1 MGQLTDFFI
10 RNVKH
15 SGARREDKYSDGDAL
30 WLHVSATSKFW
41 RVPYRS
47 NGKQKSLA
55 LGEYPVVTLA
65 EARAAREQTK
75 KLLSQGID
83 PSLHKQA
90 EAQRRAL
97 SNDKSFYSIAE
108 GWFKQWSGD
117 KAPHTIKLKQ
127 RLLNSDLYP
136 ILGKQPI
143 EDIET
148 PQVILAVRKV
158 HERGARD
165 IAGRALN
172 TCDSIFRYAI
182 VHGLCKQNPVAG
194 IKPRDILPAHRT
206 VNHARVSQ
214 EDLPQL
220 IRDMSNYQGTLYT
233 RSALMLM
240 ALTFVRTSELI
251 QARWS
256 EFDIEKARWLIPAER
271 MKMRRAHIV
280 HLAPAALKIL
290 AELRQHN
297 ERSSDLV
304 FPSETKKGACISNMT
319 VLTALYRMGYKGV
332 MTGHGYR
339 GVASTIL
346 HEHGFNTVYINAQ
359 LAHKDKDQVSSA
371 YNHAQYLQQRKEIL
385 DWWAEYVDAL
395 ASTPHPEARVTLQ
408 G

>member
-1 MGQLTDFFI
+1 MGQLTDIFI
-10 RNVKH
+10 RSVKH
-15 SGARREDKYSDGDAL
+15 SGARREDKYPDGDAL
-30 WLHVSATSKFW
+30 WLHISATSKFW
-41 RVPYRS
+41 RVAYRF
-47 NGKQKSLA
+47 NGKQKGLA
-55 LGEYPVVTLA
+55 LGGYPAVTLA
-65 EARAAREQTK
+65 EARIARDEAK
-75 KLLSQGID
+75 KLLSQGVD
-83 PSLHKQA
+83 PSLQKQA

-97 SNDKSFYSIAE
+97 LYDNSFYSIAE
-108 GWFKQWSGD
+108 GWFKQWAAD
-117 KAPHTIKLKQ
+117 KAPHTVELKR
-127 RLLNSDLYP
+127 RLLDSDLYP

-143 EDIET
+143 EKIET

-172 TCDSIFRYAI
+172 TCDTIFRYAI

-220 IRDMSNYQGTLYT
+220 IKDMGNYQGTLYT

-251 QARWS
+251 QAKWS

-271 MKMRRAHIV
+271 MKMKRAHIV

-290 AELRQHN
+290 EQLRLHDG
-297 ERSSDLV
+297 RSSDFV
-304 FPSETKKGACISNMT
+304 FPSETNRGGCISNMT
-319 VLTALYRMGYKGV
+319 VLAALYRMGYKGV

-346 HEHGFNTVYINAQ
+346 HENGFNTVYINAQ

-385 DWWAEYVDAL
+385 EWWAVYVSEL
-395 ASTPHPEARVTLQ
+395 ATGNENDS
-408 G
+408 